1 MDESKAELESRLNQA
16 YHEWLQRPTP
26 ETMNAYVDMQKKLI
40 DWKHKF
46 RGIHLNWIYE
56 KESAGV
62 PTHQWS
68 LVHGP
73 QHPNSYLLYNDSG
86 TLVFLRD
93 QADQYSSYAF
103 WLQHL
108 TDEEPIH
115 HLGQDYFSAKELKV
129 SPGLIG
135 EYYQLQTVFL
145 KGITTN
151 QQDLDRLQGLR
162 DEIQGAFSKLEA
174 SLQTSTSQ

>member
-1 MDESKAELESRLNQA
+1 MDESKAELDSRLNQA

-26 ETMNAYVDMQKKLI
+26 ETMNAYVDMQKTLI
-40 DWKHKF
+40 DWKQKF
-46 RGIHLNWIYE
+46 RGVHLNWIYE

-62 PTHQWS
+62 PAHQWS

-86 TLVFLRD
+86 ILIFPRD
-93 QADQYSSYAF
+93 QADRYSSYTF

-115 HLGQDYFSAKELKV
+115 HLGQDFFSAKELGL
-129 SPGLIG
+129 SPALIG
-135 EYYQLQTVFL
+135 EYYQLQQVFL
-145 KGITTN
+145 HKGATKQSDI
-151 QQDLDRLQGLR
+151 DR
-162 DEIQGAFSKLEA
+162 IQALHDQIQMAFSKLDGKG
-174 SLQTSTSQ
+174 SQVNK